1 MLANAEKGTEVSAIE
16 EIKKLSSDFWTWR
29 AQQQPRSHDDI
40 PRIERPA
47 NWVPRWSLTDVASYR
62 AELNSFEERWSAI
75 TTGPAQSPTMDI
87 PTWIDHRLLG
97 SALARV
103 KWELDELAIWQTQP
117 RFYVD
122 QTIGVIFDYLTPKVI
137 DSSTIDDVRRILKTF
152 HTMLSEGQINLA
164 GSAYKE
170 LASTTIEE
178 LASIKDQMQAMS
190 KGLLIFVKEE
200 EQKEFLAE
208 VDSASTALAEYSDW
222 LKNNLASFSPLK
234 FVGHQKF
241 NWFLKNVAMIPLSI
255 EKIIDIGNLE
265 FERAIFLETIFNNRH
280 QSVPLPALPETA
292 ALQSA
297 DEGIKE
303 QQVRDFYESQ
313 NLLTQPSSL
322 KHYLN
327 APRPDYLEAIKWL
340 GVTDDLTS
348 PSRLDVDGIS
358 YVPNPKPDMPY
369 FYAANA
375 RDPRAGIVHEG
386 AHYQQLALS
395 WRNPRPVRRQYYDSG
410 VNEGIAFYN
419 EEMMLAAGLFENNPH
434 SQNLMYNFMRLRALR
449 VIIDASLATGLMTV
463 ETATQYLAKKV
474 PMDIETAREEAVFF
488 AGFPGQGLTYQIGK
502 TQIIKLMSDAIR
514 EKGDSF
520 SLREFHDFLWING
533 NVPIS
538 LLRLELLNDWSDI
551 EEVDGLIDQ
560 RIKDELWGNVR
571 KMFDAFLEKNRPLA
585 NSFIAEDVTLW
596 DSVERDLVITLEG
609 LNQLRDRRPPPSANA
624 PQVVAIENFNP
635 QISVHGSLAIV
646 RYEFIVKFDQGLP
659 DELIRNTAVWRREG
673 GRWQVIHNHEDVLP
687 NQA

>member
-1 MLANAEKGTEVSAIE
+1 
-16 EIKKLSSDFWTWR
+16 
-29 AQQQPRSHDDI
+29 
-40 PRIERPA
+40 
-47 NWVPRWSLTDVASYR
+47 
-62 AELNSFEERWSAI
+62 
-75 TTGPAQSPTMDI
+75 
-87 PTWIDHRLLG
+87 
-97 SALARV
+97 
-103 KWELDELAIWQTQP
+103 
-117 RFYVD
+117 
-122 QTIGVIFDYLTPKVI
+122 
-137 DSSTIDDVRRILKTF
+137 
-152 HTMLSEGQINLA
+152 MLSEGQINLA

-419 EEMMLAAGLFENNPH
+419 EEMMLAAGLFEDNPH

-449 VIIDASLATGLMTV
+449 VIIDASLATGLMTI
-463 ETATQYLAKKV
+463 ETATEYLAKKV
-474 PMDIETAREEAVFF
+474 PMDIETAREEAIFF

-571 KMFDAFLEKNRPLA
+571 KMFDAFLEKDRPLA

-596 DSVERDLVITLEG
+596 DSVERDLVVTLEG

-635 QISVHGSLAIV
+635 HISVHGQIAIV

-673 GRWQVIHNHEDVLP
+673 GSWQVIHNHEDVLP
-687 NQA
+687 RHS

>member
-1 MLANAEKGTEVSAIE
+1 VSAIE
-16 EIKKLSSDFWTWR
+16 EINQLSSDFWNWR

-47 NWVPRWSLTDVASYR
+47 GWIPKWSAADVKSYR
-62 AELNSFEERWSAI
+62 EELNRFEQRLSAI
-75 TTGPAQSPTMDI
+75 VVGPTQVPTVATAD
-87 PTWIDHRLLG
+87 WIDHRLLG
-97 SALARV
+97 SAMARV
-103 KWELDELAIWQTQP
+103 RWEMDELAIWKTQS

-122 QTIGVIFDYLTPKVI
+122 QTIGAIFDYLTPKDI
-137 DSSTIDDVRRILKTF
+137 DATIMSNVRRILKSFIAT
-152 HTMLSEGQINLA
+152 LADGQVNLA

-170 LASTTIEE
+170 LANTTIEE
-178 LASIKDQMQAMS
+178 LASIKDQMQKMGQ
-190 KGLLIFVKEE
+190 GLLKFIKED
-200 EQKEFLAE
+200 EQKDFLAE
-208 VDSASTALAEYSDW
+208 VDQASSALVDFRKW
-222 LKNNLASFSPLK
+222 LVANLESFPPLQ

-241 NWFLKNVAMIPLSI
+241 NWFLKNVALNPLSI

-280 QSVPLPALPETA
+280 QKIPLPSLPQTA
-292 ALQSA
+292 ELQST

-303 QQVRDFYESQ
+303 QQVRDFYESE
-313 NLLTQPSSL
+313 NLLTQPNSL

-340 GVTDDLTS
+340 GVTDDLTG

-358 YVPNPKPDMPY
+358 YVPSPKPDMPY

-395 WRNPRPVRRQYYDSG
+395 WRNPRPVRRHYYDSG

-419 EEMMLAAGLFENNPH
+419 EELMLAAGLFEDNPH

-449 VIIDASLATGLMTV
+449 VIIDASLATGLMTI
-463 ETATQYLAKKV
+463 ETATEYLAKKV
-474 PMDIETAREEAVFF
+474 PMDIETAREEAIFF

-502 TQIIKLMSDAIR
+502 TQIITLMSDAIR
-514 EKGDSF
+514 ETGKDF

-538 LLRLELLNDWSDI
+538 LLRVELLNDWSDI
-551 EEVDGLIDQ
+551 ENVDGHIDE
-560 RIKDELWGNVR
+560 RIKDQLWRNVR
-571 KMFDAFLEKNRPLA
+571 TMFDAFLTKNRPLA

-624 PQVVAIENFNP
+624 PQVIAIENFNP
-635 QISVHGSLAIV
+635 FISVHGSLAIV

-659 DELIRNTAVWRREG
+659 DELIRNTAIWRYEG

-687 NQA
+687 DHA